1 MTLVEKVGM
10 QALYLVACAFAEG
23 LQAALATT
31 IIPIYLLDKGFSL
44 PLATLVAG
52 IGGAP
57 WYLKFVFG
65 PSTDYFYKFGKK
77 PFIIVGGLIAA
88 LSFFLLIYIDPF
100 VYLIPFTLFLFL
112 SHFGITYMD
121 VSCDGWAIQIS
132 TERERG

>member
-1 MTLVEKVGM
+1 MIDISRKSWYKYFLFSS
-10 QALYLVACAFAEG
+10 LYFAEG

-65 PSTDYFYKFGKK
+65 PSTDYFYKFGKT
-77 PFIIVGGLIAA
+77 IYYSRGINC
-88 LSFFLLIYIDPF
+88 SSEFFSS
-100 VYLIPFTLFLFL
+100 YL
-112 SHFGITYMD
+112 Y
-121 VSCDGWAIQIS
+121 
-132 TERERG
+132 